1 MLNKFHVTL
10 YYIKLKM
17 SLLSIIFGGFLALS
31 YQTLSLGKV
40 IKTKTLTTNQN
51 PSQNTIFI
59 SNNSTSKNAQPQLI
73 TNISRYP
80 RPVEKLPPSIITPS
94 TKQPEPIF
102 NPIEPN
108 PFPNLRYV
116 IFVESESRILLG
128 IIRQQIE
135 PRAVFRSFGDQKVI
149 QVGSFSELFFA
160 LDLLDFL
167 AEKGINGELSRRN
180 PGEAFGDPL
189 EPKTLARSVY
199 PPVRHSIAYGLSNS
213 RSYYLLIPSKSKDLA
228 LITYKLALLGV
239 PDRGIQVTETP
250 ENVAIGPFEN
260 EETAEKWQRYLL
272 DSGFINVVI
281 YFGR

>member
-1 MLNKFHVTL
+1 MLNQPPVIL
-10 YYIKLKM
+10 YYKNSKM
-17 SLLSIIFGGFLALS
+17 SLLSIIFGGFLVLS
-31 YQTLSLGKV
+31 YQTLCLGKV
-40 IKTKTLTTNQN
+40 IKAKTLTTNQN
-51 PSQNTIFI
+51 QSQNTIFI
-59 SNNSTSKNAQPQLI
+59 SNNNTSKNVQLI
-73 TNISRYP
+73 TNLSRYP
-80 RPVEKLPPSIITPS
+80 RPIQKLPSSIITPS
-94 TKQPEPIF
+94 TKQQEPIF

-116 IFVESESRILLG
+116 VFVESESRILLG
-128 IIRQQIE
+128 IIRRQVE
-135 PRAVFRSFGDQKVI
+135 PRAVFRSFGDARVI

-167 AEKGINGELSRRN
+167 EEKGINGELSTRD

-189 EPKTLARSVY
+189 RPTVLARSVY
-199 PPVRHSIAYGLSNS
+199 PPVSHSIAYGLSNS
-213 RSYYLLIPSKSKDLA
+213 KSYYLLIPSKSKDLA

-239 PDRGIQVTETP
+239 PNKGIQVTETP

-272 DSGFINVVI
+272 DSGFINVFI

>member
-1 MLNKFHVTL
+1 MLNLSPVIL
-10 YYIKLKM
+10 YYKKSKM

-31 YQTLSLGKV
+31 YQTLSLGQV
-40 IKTKTLTTNQN
+40 IKTKTLANNQN
-51 PSQNTIFI
+51 QSQNTIFI
-59 SNNSTSKNAQPQLI
+59 SNNNTSKNELLI
-73 TNISRYP
+73 TEISSYP
-80 RPVEKLPPSIITPS
+80 RPVEKLPPPIITPS
-94 TKQPEPIF
+94 TQLEEPIF

-116 IFVESESRILLG
+116 VFVESESRILLG

-135 PRAVFRSFGDQKVI
+135 PRAVFRSFGNARVI

-160 LDLLDFL
+160 LDLLDYL
-167 AEKGINGELSRRN
+167 EERGINGELSRKK

-189 EPKTLARSVY
+189 ESTTLARSVY

-213 RSYYLLIPSKSKDLA
+213 KSYYLLIPSKSKDLA
-228 LITYKLALLGV
+228 LITYKLGLLGV

-250 ENVAIGPFEN
+250 ENVAIGPFE
-260 EETAEKWQRYLL
+260 EREIAEKWQRYLL